1 MALVTAILCSFQGC
15 GWLNLPKLS
24 LKGPMQKRKTVSP
37 QMSLLVELRE
47 KKETQVSGFHL
58 VPGRPSIHQHLFY
71 LSPPLSS
78 PSSYVGYLTSTA
90 SPVRAAVSQL
100 LILQMSERDQVL
112 IFVEEMKRPFNG
124 LTGNAT
130 TNIRSTRHTRE
141 HGTNLL

>member
-58 VPGRPSIHQHLFY
+58 VPGRPSIRIFST

-78 PSSYVGYLTSTA
+78 VGYLTSTA